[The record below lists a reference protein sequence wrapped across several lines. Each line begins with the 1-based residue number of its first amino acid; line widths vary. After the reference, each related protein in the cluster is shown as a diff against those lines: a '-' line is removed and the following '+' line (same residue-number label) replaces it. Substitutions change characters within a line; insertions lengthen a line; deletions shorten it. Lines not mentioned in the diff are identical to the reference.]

1 MTKDFIRDR
10 ITELRMQRNVSE
22 FQMSLELG
30 LSKSYVQG
38 ITSGRAL
45 PSVKQLFNMADY
57 FDISLSDF
65 FNEKLHDSPDVRESV
80 RLLRALDETDP
91 EAVSAILTL
100 LRRAVPE
107 HETQQ

>member
-65 FNEKLHDSPDVRESV
+65 FNEELHDSPDVRESV

>member
-1 MTKDFIRDR
+1 MTERFIRER

-45 PSVKQLFNMADY
+45 PSVKQLFNIVDY
-57 FDISLSDF
+57 FDVTMSEF
-65 FNEKLHDSPDVRESV
+65 FDEKNHDSPAVRESA
-80 RLLRALDETDP
+80 RLLRKLDAAAPAAAL
-91 EAVSAILTL
+91 AVLTL
-100 LRRAVPE
+100 LRQIAEALPAE
-107 HETQQ
+107 E